1 MDWSIPLPDRNA
13 PMARLTASA
22 YLMVQIV
29 RIYYG
34 IVKNNLCI
42 LEPVSYTHLDVY
54 KRQGETVV
62 VEEGCPV
69 KKFGILL
76 AGRGKSYKTD
86 SRCV

>member
-1 MDWSIPLPDRNA
+1 MPDRNA

-42 LEPVSYTHLDVY
+42 LEQAVHTFYTLSSKTGFQAFIKLYLKTLSSYLTRKLTY
-54 KRQGETVV
+54 A
-62 VEEGCPV
+62 
-69 KKFGILL
+69 FL
-76 AGRGKSYKTD
+76 
-86 SRCV
+86 

>member
-42 LEPVSYTHLDVY
+42 LEQAVHTFLHFIFKDRLSGVH
-54 KRQGETVV
+54 K
-62 VEEGCPV
+62 
-69 KKFGILL
+69 GIP
-76 AGRGKSYKTD
+76 
-86 SRCV
+86 